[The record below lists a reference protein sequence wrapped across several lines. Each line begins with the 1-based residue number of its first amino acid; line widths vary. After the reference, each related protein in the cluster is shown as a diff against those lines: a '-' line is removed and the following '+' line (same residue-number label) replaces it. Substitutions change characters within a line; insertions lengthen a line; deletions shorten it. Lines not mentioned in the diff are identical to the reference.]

1 MRKATVKDVDL
12 KGKRVLMR
20 VDFNVPLKNGEVTD
34 DTRIRAALPTINY
47 VLDQGAVLVL
57 MSHLGRP
64 KDQVVEEL
72 RLDPV
77 ARRLNELLAGKGTVT
92 KLYECVGD
100 SVKARVS
107 EAKPGD
113 VILLEN
119 TRFYPGEKKN
129 DPEFAKQLAEL
140 GDVYV
145 NDAFGT
151 AHRADA
157 STEGVAHHLPAVA
170 GFLMEKEL
178 NFLGTLLENPA
189 RPFYVVLGG
198 AKVSDKIG
206 VIENLAEICDGF
218 LIGGGMAFSFMKV
231 NGHEI
236 GKSIVETDL
245 EGVRKTMRK
254 IADKGLVLALPEDVV
269 VTDDPAGNG
278 TSRVTGKDEM
288 PADMMG
294 VDIGPKT
301 IEEFR
306 DMILKAK
313 TVFWNGPMGIFEV
326 ADFAEGTMEV
336 AKAVSEVPGTTVV
349 GGGDSV
355 AALKKAG
362 LSDKITHVS
371 TGGGASLEF
380 MEGKELPGVKALMDK
395 EKAKA
400 H

>member
-1 MRKATVKDVDL
+1 MKKATVKDIDL

-92 KLYECVGD
+92 KLYECVGEN
-100 SVKARVS
+100 VKEKVN

-178 NFLGTLLENPA
+178 NFLGTLLENPG

-231 NGHEI
+231 NGNEI

-245 EGVRKTMRK
+245 EGVRKTMQK
-254 IADKGLVLALPEDVV
+254 IDDKGLVLLFRKTSLLPMTRQATE
-269 VTDDPAGNG
+269 PQ
-278 TSRVTGKDEM
+278 E
-288 PADMMG
+288 
-294 VDIGPKT
+294 
-301 IEEFR
+301 
-306 DMILKAK
+306 L
-313 TVFWNGPMGIFEV
+313 
-326 ADFAEGTMEV
+326 
-336 AKAVSEVPGTTVV
+336 
-349 GGGDSV
+349 
-355 AALKKAG
+355 
-362 LSDKITHVS
+362 
-371 TGGGASLEF
+371 LEK
-380 MEGKELPGVKALMDK
+380 MKCPLI
-395 EKAKA
+395 
-400 H
+400 